1 VKNKAIFYYIC
12 LLIIILLIQS
22 TRFDF
27 WSIYGVKPDLVL
39 LLLFVISFREGSVT
53 GTIFG
58 FIGGLAQD
66 FFSNGLLGAGAFAKS
81 LWGYLVGKSNQRLDT
96 HSIVVQ
102 ISLLFC
108 VSILDGL
115 LIHGLIG
122 ILRYPVSFKGRTAYF
137 IVFQTIYNCFIWPF
151 FSYGLAFIEKCSFTK

>member
-1 VKNKAIFYYIC
+1 VKNKAIFYYIG
-12 LLIIILLIQS
+12 LLIVILIIQS

-27 WSIYGVKPDLVL
+27 LSIKEVKPDLVL
-39 LLLFVISFREGSVT
+39 LLIFLISFREGSIT
-53 GTIFG
+53 GTVFG

-81 LWGYLVGKSNQRLDT
+81 LWGYLAGKSNQRLDT

-108 VSILDGL
+108 ISILDGL
-115 LIHGLIG
+115 LINGMVG
-122 ILRYPVSFKGRTAYF
+122 ILRHSVSFKGRIAYF
-137 IVFQTIYNCFIWPF
+137 IVFQAIYNCFIWPF
-151 FSYGLAFIEKCSFTK
+151 FSYGLACIEKRSRF